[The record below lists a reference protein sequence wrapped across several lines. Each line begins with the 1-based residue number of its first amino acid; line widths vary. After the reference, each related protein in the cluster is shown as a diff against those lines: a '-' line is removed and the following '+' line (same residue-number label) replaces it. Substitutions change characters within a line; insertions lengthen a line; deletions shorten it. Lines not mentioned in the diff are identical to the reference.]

1 MSTHALRCK
10 MLSLTHRLNLR
21 LGRLALL
28 LMPLIATPLMAQTN
42 DGDTTLIPA
51 AKTWELGVGIGAISA
66 PDYRGSKERSNYVAP
81 IPYII
86 YRGKY
91 IQTDR
96 DGVRS
101 KLFEREK
108 YELNLSLSA
117 SVTPDSD
124 ENKLREGMPE
134 LYSTLE
140 FGPAFNINLTGET
153 FQNGWFLQL
162 PLRGVVAI
170 GGGDMDYVGWVA
182 HPQLVYRERLGQWH
196 FGFRTG
202 IYYGSEDYHDY
213 YYSVDP
219 QYATANRPAFKA
231 DAGYSGWTNM
241 AAFSRSLNDFRLAFF
256 VRYDNLRGTRFE
268 DSPLVETTDSITGGL
283 AIIWVYE

>member
-1 MSTHALRCK
+1 MSLKVYRALRSAQCGAIICAALFAQL
-10 MLSLTHRLNLR
+10 LS
-21 LGRLALL
+21 A
-28 LMPLIATPLMAQTN
+28 PLQAQTTG
-42 DGDTTLIPA
+42 GDTTIVPTQ
-51 AKTWELGVGIGAISA
+51 KTWELGVGIGAISA

-81 IPYII
+81 IPYVI

-134 LYSTLE
+134 LFSTLE
-140 FGPAFNINLTGET
+140 FGPAFNINLTGDT
-153 FQNGWFLQL
+153 FHNGWFLQL

-202 IYYGSEDYHDY
+202 VYYGSEDYHDY

-219 QYATANRPAFKA
+219 QYASVTRPAFKA
-231 DAGYSGWTNM
+231 DAGYSGWTNS

-256 VRYDNLRGTRFE
+256 VRYDNLRGTSFE
-268 DSPLVETTDSITGGL
+268 DSPLVETTDSVTSGL
-283 AIIWVYE
+283 AIIWVYK